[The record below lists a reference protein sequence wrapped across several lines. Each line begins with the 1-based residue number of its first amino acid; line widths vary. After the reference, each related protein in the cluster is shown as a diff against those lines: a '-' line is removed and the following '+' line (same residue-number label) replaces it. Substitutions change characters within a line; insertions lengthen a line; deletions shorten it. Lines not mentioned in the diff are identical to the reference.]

1 MLSSALSAAKFTY
14 SNVGFFRP
22 LIFPPTKHVHTT
34 PSDVE
39 ATITMIT
46 HAIERWEESD
56 PMKPL
61 VEDALKKCVFI
72 WDTIKLKKQKHAE
85 KWLSDWRSLSLD
97 DEYNTLMEALQILE
111 HRYTMAIM
119 SKMSTH
125 TPTHA
130 PIPPS
135 TPSTSKSSV

>member
-1 MLSSALSAAKFTY
+1 MLSSAFRAARFTY
-14 SNVGFFRP
+14 ANAGFFKP
-22 LIFPPTKHVHTT
+22 LIFSPPKHVHAT

-46 HAIERWEESD
+46 HAITQWKEDD

-85 KWLSDWRSLSLD
+85 KWLSDWRSLSLED
-97 DEYNTLMEALQILE
+97 DYTTLMDALQILE

-119 SKMSTH
+119 SK
-125 TPTHA
+125 
-130 PIPPS
+130 I
-135 TPSTSKSSV
+135 SV